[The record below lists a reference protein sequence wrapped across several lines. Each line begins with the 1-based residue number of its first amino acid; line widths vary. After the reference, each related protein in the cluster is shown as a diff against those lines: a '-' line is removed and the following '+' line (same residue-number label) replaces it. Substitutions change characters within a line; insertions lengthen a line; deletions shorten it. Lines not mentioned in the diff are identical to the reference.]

1 MDQLKTQVAALK
13 QNDKA
18 LKESNLKIHD
28 LTKELDTVR
37 ADFETLKSKHEEKLK
52 LKSQQEKDLKDKNN
66 KADSELELLK
76 AQLAEALENS
86 MHLKTQ
92 NDELKA
98 QLNDIETERANHQK
112 LIKEFGKLEQR
123 FEKVQGEL
131 LKHNKSASQIGQPG
145 SMTTS
150 ISSLKQDGT
159 ELESLMEE
167 IDIKSG
173 ANVQHNVDKNK
184 LANGSDTDL
193 GLMGKLQKRINQLE
207 TERKDLLRSGCVAV
221 APTGRND
228 HDNNNNNKD
237 YVSEK
242 IER

>member
-37 ADFETLKSKHEEKLK
+37 ADFETLKSSHDEKLK
-52 LKSQQEKDLKDKNN
+52 LKSQQEKDLKDKNT

-86 MHLKTQ
+86 MNLKTQ

-123 FEKVQGEL
+123 FEKVNCEL
-131 LKHNKSASQIGQPG
+131 LKYNKSASNGLPG

-150 ISSLKQDGT
+150 ITSLKQDGT

-167 IDIKSG
+167 IDIKPT
-173 ANVQHNVDKNK
+173 ANGNDADKNK

-207 TERKDLLRSGCVAV
+207 AERRDLLRSGCVAI
-221 APTGRND
+221 AAAGKND